1 MEYNGDIRVNLKK
14 LIEKIAQK
22 NVSEDRVSH
31 AVSQLKDCIDY
42 MSLSMKS
49 NYPLKVNKLS
59 SLFFCKCN

>member
-42 MSLSMKS
+42 
-49 NYPLKVNKLS
+49 VTEHEVKLS
-59 SLFFCKCN
+59 IEGKQVEFIIFL